1 MRVSSLTLIGWLAA
15 SCVLAG
21 AVTVHGQNFI
31 RGDVNCDGVVDGR
44 DFDDLLSFIDTGMPV
59 PPCMKAADVNGN
71 GLAAEVAD
79 VIFLQ
84 NFLSGGPPAPYPE
97 CGTDES
103 AIRCDVSCCEPQLPC
118 HQATCQARLASPL
131 CR

>member
-1 MRVSSLTLIGWLAA
+1 MRVRTLRVVWGLVAPAVLLFA
-15 SCVLAG
+15 SV
-21 AVTVHGQNFI
+21 VYGQNFI
-31 RGDVNCDGVVDGR
+31 RGDFNCDGVVDGR

-103 AIRCDVSCCEPQLPC
+103 AIRCDVSCGQPQLPC